1 MSRENDAYHQVHYT
15 MFHSMLPEAIR
26 GDMREMFLDAVR
38 KGEGAHILIGL
49 WRGIAKSIVGSPLPS
64 FLDLSAS
71 DFTVVAIPTQ
81 SSSVLILVTG
91 PEVRGPLE
99 AAHVAILIDETN
111 PSADVK
117 YLACEAPA
125 IDGGPWMI
133 GGWSGPG
140 MHSNFGGIRNSD
152 ARTFLRCVSE
162 LLDLDIDDE
171 NSILDESGTSTES
184 SILNWETQAI
194 DIAMQVVDVLAT
206 EFTESGEGVIL
217 AAETTA
223 GAVEPA
229 STYLQIFWDFENSG
243 DLLVEI
249 QGDYSY
255 WGLAVPSSL
264 WPQLLE
270 VGMHRPNAENPNFH
284 CRIPAS
290 TSPRDTADWII
301 RLFETFV
308 EIFRPVG
315 IVQLSMV

>member
-15 MFHSMLPEAIR
+15 LFHSMLPEAIR
-26 GDMREMFLDAVR
+26 GDMREMFLDAVH
-38 KGEGAHILIGL
+38 KGEGARILIGL
-49 WRGIAKSIVGSPLPS
+49 WRGIAKSIVGAPLPS

-81 SSSVLILVTG
+81 SSSALILITA

-99 AAHVAILIDETN
+99 AAHVAILINETN
-111 PSADVK
+111 PSDDVK
-117 YLACEAPA
+117 YLVCEAPA

-140 MHSNFGGIRNSD
+140 MHSNFGGIENSNVQ
-152 ARTFLRCVSE
+152 TFLQCSLE
-162 LLDLDIDDE
+162 LLDLDIRNE
-171 NSILDESGTSTES
+171 KAVAPKRKSRSKKQGPTWKTSA
-184 SILNWETQAI
+184 L
-194 DIAMQVVDVLAT
+194 DIAMTALDLLSQVVDPDKGGGVVLGA
-206 EFTESGEGVIL
+206 ES
-217 AAETTA
+217 TT
-223 GAVEPA
+223 GAVKSA
-229 STYLQIFWDFENSG
+229 SSYIQIHWDLNG

-270 VGMHRPNAENPNFH
+270 VGVHRPSAENPNFH

-290 TSPRDTADWII
+290 STPSEMAVWII
-301 RLFETFV
+301 QIIETFI
-308 EIFRPVG
+308 EIFCPVG
-315 IVQLSMV
+315 MIQMSTV

>member
-1 MSRENDAYHQVHYT
+1 
-15 MFHSMLPEAIR
+15 MLPEAIR
-26 GDMREMFLDAVR
+26 GDMREMFLDAVH
-38 KGEGAHILIGL
+38 KGEVARILIGL
-49 WRGIAKSIVGSPLPS
+49 WRGIAKSIVGAPLPS

-81 SSSVLILVTG
+81 SSSALILITA

-99 AAHVAILIDETN
+99 AAHVAILINETN
-111 PSADVK
+111 PSDDVK
-117 YLACEAPA
+117 YLVCEAPA

-152 ARTFLRCVSE
+152 ARTFLQCVSE

-171 NSILDESGTSTES
+171 NFILDESGTSTES
-184 SILNWETQAI
+184 SILNWETPAI
-194 DIAMQVVDVLAT
+194 DIAMLVVDWLAT

-270 VGMHRPNAENPNFH
+270 VGVHRPSAENPNFH

-290 TSPRDTADWII
+290 STPSEMAVWII
-301 RLFETFV
+301 QIIETFM
-308 EIFRPVG
+308 EIFCPVG
-315 IVQLSMV
+315 MIQMSTV

>member
-1 MSRENDAYHQVHYT
+1 MSRENDVYHQVHYM
-15 MFHSMLPEAIR
+15 MFHSVLPEAIR
-26 GDMREMFLDAVR
+26 GDMREAFLDAVHDN
-38 KGEGAHILIGL
+38 EGDHMLVGL
-49 WRGIAKSIVGSPLPS
+49 WRGIAKSVVGALLPS
-64 FLDLSAS
+64 FLDLSAE
-71 DFTVVAIPTQ
+71 DFKVVSIPTQ
-81 SSSVLILVTG
+81 SSSTLILMTT

-99 AAHVAILIDETN
+99 AAHVAVLIDETN
-111 PSADVK
+111 PSAEVK

-125 IDGGPWMI
+125 MEGAPWMI

-140 MHSNFGGIRNSD
+140 MHSNFGGIRDSD
-152 ARTFLRCVSE
+152 PRSFLQCVSE
-162 LLDLDIDDE
+162 LLDLDIGDE
-171 NSILDESGTSTES
+171 NTILNGAETSTES
-184 SILNWETQAI
+184 GILNWETPAI
-194 DIAMQVVDVLAT
+194 DIAMLVVDWLAT

-270 VGMHRPNAENPNFH
+270 VGLHRPNAENPNFH

-290 TSPRDTADWII
+290 TSPRETADWIV
-301 RLFETFV
+301 RLFETVV
-308 EIFRPVG
+308 EIFCPVG
-315 IVQLSMV
+315 MIQLDIV